1 MLSSGATD
9 TEKRSSLHGHWSSR
23 MAFILAVTGSA
34 VGLGNIW
41 KFPYVAG
48 QNGGGA
54 FVLVYLLCVAIIG
67 MPVMMSEILIGRR
80 GRRNPIATMALLG
93 EEEGK
98 SRHWQWV
105 GGMGVIGGILI
116 LSYYS
121 VIGGWTLAYIFKSIA
136 GTFSGAT
143 GEFAASTFTSFVESA
158 SSLFIW
164 HTIFMV
170 ITMAIVAGGVQ
181 GGLEKAV
188 QFLMPT
194 LFFLLL
200 LMVGYSMTTGYF
212 GKGLEFL
219 FTPDFSKLTGS
230 SMLSAMGQAFF
241 SLSLGMGTIMIY
253 GSYVPKDTSIA
264 STSVMIALADTGVA
278 LLAGMAIFP
287 IVFAN
292 NLEPGSGP
300 GLIFQTLPVAFG
312 HMTGGIIFGS
322 LFFIL
327 LLVAAWTSS
336 ISLIEPLVTWLIET
350 FGLSRTKAS
359 LYSGV
364 TTWLLGLGTVW
375 SFNIWA
381 DMKFFGLTFFDLL
394 DFITSNLMLPLGGI
408 LIALFAGWLMSA
420 ESTKAEL
427 HIANP
432 TLYAAWQALVRYIAP
447 VAVFI
452 VLLNA
457 IGVL

>member
-1 MLSSGATD
+1 MNSPDRQSM
-9 TEKRSSLHGHWSSR
+9 HGQWSSR
-23 MAFILAVTGSA
+23 WTFILAATGAA

-41 KFPYVAG
+41 KFPYITG
-48 QNGGGA
+48 ENGGGA
-54 FVLVYLLCVAIIG
+54 FVLIYIICVAALGI
-67 MPVMMSEILIGRR
+67 PLMMAEILLGRR
-80 GRRNPIATMALLG
+80 GRSTPIRSMKILA
-93 EEEGK
+93 EENNAGQW
-98 SRHWQWV
+98 WQIIGWA
-105 GGMGVIGGILI
+105 GTIAGMLI

-121 VIGGWTLAYIFKSIA
+121 VIGGWTLAYILKSIT
-136 GTFSGAT
+136 GTFNGAT
-143 GEFAASTFTSFVESA
+143 GEFAATTFDTFVGSA

-164 HTIFMV
+164 HTIFML
-170 ITMAIVAGGVQ
+170 ITMGIVAGGVK

-188 QFLMPT
+188 QFLMPM
-194 LFFLLL
+194 LIFLLL

-219 FTPDFSKLTGS
+219 FTPDFSKLTGA
-230 SMLSAMGQAFF
+230 SMLTAMGHAFF
-241 SLSLGMGTIMIY
+241 TLSLGMGTIMIY
-253 GSYVPKDTSIA
+253 GSYVPKGISIA
-264 STSVMIALADTGVA
+264 STSVAIALADTGVA

-300 GLIFQTLPVAFG
+300 GLIFQTLPVGFG
-312 HMTGGIIFGS
+312 NMTGGTIFGS

-336 ISLIEPLVTWLIET
+336 ISLIEPFVTWLIET
-350 FGLSRTKAS
+350 FGMSRIKAS
-359 LYSGV
+359 LYSGIA
-364 TTWLLGLGTVW
+364 TWLLGMGTVW
-375 SFNIWA
+375 SFNLWA
-381 DMKFFGLTFFDLL
+381 DLKLFGLTFFDLL

-408 LIALFAGWLMSA
+408 LIAIFAGWLMSA

-427 HIANP
+427 QISNH
-432 TLYAAWQALVRYIAP
+432 TLYAAWQVLVRYVAP

-457 IGVL
+457 IGLL

>member
-1 MLSSGATD
+1 MNIPDRQSM
-9 TEKRSSLHGHWSSR
+9 HGQWSSR
-23 MAFILAVTGSA
+23 WTFILAATGAA

-41 KFPYVAG
+41 KFPYLTG
-48 QNGGGA
+48 QNGGSA
-54 FVLVYLLCVAIIG
+54 FVLIYIICVAALGI
-67 MPVMMSEILIGRR
+67 PLMMAEILLGRR
-80 GRRNPIATMALLG
+80 GRSTPIRSMQILATENNAG
-93 EEEGK
+93 QW
-98 SRHWQWV
+98 WQIIGWA
-105 GGMGVIGGILI
+105 GTIAGVMI

-143 GEFAASTFTSFVESA
+143 GEFAAATFDTFVGSTG
-158 SSLFIW
+158 SLFLW
-164 HTIFMV
+164 HSVFML

-188 QFLMPT
+188 QFLMPM

-212 GKGLEFL
+212 GKGLAFL
-219 FTPDFSKLTGS
+219 FTPDFSKLTGA

-253 GSYVPKDTSIA
+253 GSYVPKETSIA
-264 STSVMIALADTGVA
+264 STSIMIAIADTGVA

-292 NLEPGSGP
+292 NLEPASGP

-312 HMTGGIIFGS
+312 NMTGGTIFGS

-336 ISLIEPLVTWLIET
+336 ISLIEPFVTWLIET
-350 FGLSRTKAS
+350 FGLSRVTAS
-359 LYSGV
+359 IYSGLA
-364 TTWLLGLGTVW
+364 TWMLGLGTVW
-375 SFNIWA
+375 SFNLWA
-381 DMKFFGLTFFDLL
+381 DLEFFGLTFFDLL

-408 LIALFAGWLMSA
+408 LIAIFAGWLMTA

-427 HIANP
+427 QISN
-432 TLYAAWQALVRYIAP
+432 TSLYATWQALVRYIAP

-457 IGVL
+457 IGLL

>member
-1 MLSSGATD
+1 MNISDRQSM
-9 TEKRSSLHGHWSSR
+9 HGQWSSR
-23 MAFILAVTGSA
+23 WTFILAATGAA

-41 KFPYVAG
+41 KFPYITG

-54 FVLVYLLCVAIIG
+54 FVLMYIICVAALGIPLL
-67 MPVMMSEILIGRR
+67 MAEIMLGRR
-80 GRRNPIATMALLG
+80 GRSTPIHSMKALAEETNATQW
-93 EEEGK
+93 
-98 SRHWQWV
+98 WQIIGWA
-105 GGMGVIGGILI
+105 GMIAGVLI

-121 VIGGWTLAYIFKSIA
+121 VIGGWTLAYIFKSMA

-143 GEFAASTFTSFVESA
+143 GEFAASTFDTFVSSA
-158 SSLFIW
+158 ASVFFW
-164 HTIFMV
+164 HTVFMV
-170 ITMAIVAGGVQ
+170 ITMTIVAGGVQ

-194 LFFLLL
+194 LIFLLL

-219 FTPDFSKLTGS
+219 FTPDFSKLTGA
-230 SMLSAMGQAFF
+230 SMLTALGHAFF
-241 SLSLGMGTIMIY
+241 TLSLGMGTIMIY

-264 STSVMIALADTGVA
+264 STSVAIALADTAVA

-300 GLIFQTLPVAFG
+300 GLIFQTLPVGFG
-312 HMTGGIIFGS
+312 NMPGGMIFGS

-336 ISLIEPLVTWLIET
+336 ISLIEPFVTWLIET
-350 FGLSRTKAS
+350 FGLSRITAS
-359 LYSGV
+359 VYSGIG
-364 TTWLLGLGTVW
+364 TWLLGLGTVW
-375 SFNIWA
+375 SFNVWA
-381 DMKFFGLTFFDLL
+381 DLKFFGLTFFDLL
-394 DFITSNLMLPLGGI
+394 DFITSNLMLPIGGI
-408 LIALFAGWLMSA
+408 LIAIFAGWRMTA

-427 HIANP
+427 HITNP
-432 TLYAAWQALVRYIAP
+432 TIYTAWQVLVRYIAP

-457 IGVL
+457 IGLL

>member
-1 MLSSGATD
+1 MNISDRQSM
-9 TEKRSSLHGHWSSR
+9 HGQWSSR
-23 MAFILAVTGSA
+23 WTFILAATGAA

-41 KFPYVAG
+41 KFPYLTG
-48 QNGGGA
+48 QNGGSA
-54 FVLVYLLCVAIIG
+54 FVLMYIICVAALGI
-67 MPVMMSEILIGRR
+67 PLMMAEILLGRR
-80 GRRNPIATMALLG
+80 GRSTPIRSMKVLA
-93 EEEGK
+93 EENNVGQW
-98 SRHWQWV
+98 WQIIGWS
-105 GGMGVIGGILI
+105 GTIAGMLI

-143 GEFAASTFTSFVESA
+143 GEFAANTFNTFVGNS

-164 HTIFMV
+164 HTVFMV
-170 ITMAIVAGGVQ
+170 ITMGIVAGGVQ

-200 LMVGYSMTTGYF
+200 LMVGYSMTTGFF

-219 FTPDFSKLTGS
+219 FTPDFSKISGA

-264 STSVMIALADTGVA
+264 STSVMIAIADTGVA

-312 HMTGGIIFGS
+312 SMTGGTIFGS

-336 ISLIEPLVTWLIET
+336 ISLIEPFVTWLIET
-350 FGLSRTKAS
+350 LGVSRLTAA
-359 LYSGV
+359 LYSGMA
-364 TTWLLGLGTVW
+364 TWLLGLGTVW
-375 SFNIWA
+375 SFNLWA
-381 DMKFFGLTFFDLL
+381 ELKFFGLTFFDLL

-427 HIANP
+427 QISNP
-432 TLYAAWQALVRYIAP
+432 TLYTTWQVLVRYIAP

-457 IGVL
+457 IGLL

>member
-1 MLSSGATD
+1 MNIPDRQSM
-9 TEKRSSLHGHWSSR
+9 HGQWSSR
-23 MAFILAVTGSA
+23 WTFILAATGAA

-41 KFPYVAG
+41 KFPYLTG
-48 QNGGGA
+48 QNGGSA
-54 FVLVYLLCVAIIG
+54 FVLVYMVCVAALGI
-67 MPVMMSEILIGRR
+67 PLMMAEILLGRR
-80 GRRNPIATMALLG
+80 GRSTPIRSMQILATENNAG
-93 EEEGK
+93 QW
-98 SRHWQWV
+98 WQIIGWS
-105 GGMGVIGGILI
+105 GTLAGMLI

-121 VIGGWTLAYIFKSIA
+121 VIGGWTLAYIFKSMA
-136 GTFSGAT
+136 GTFSQAT
-143 GEFAASTFTSFVESA
+143 GEFAASTFNTFVGSG
-158 SSLFIW
+158 SSLFLW
-164 HTIFMV
+164 HTIFMI
-170 ITMAIVAGGVQ
+170 ITMSIVAGGVQ

-188 QFLMPT
+188 QFLMPM
-194 LFFLLL
+194 LFFLLV
-200 LMVGYSMTTGYF
+200 LMVIYSMTTGYF
-212 GKGLEFL
+212 GQGLAFL
-219 FTPDFSKLTGS
+219 FTPDFSKLTGA
-230 SMLSAMGQAFF
+230 SMLTAMGQAFF

-253 GSYVPKDTSIA
+253 GSYVPKETSIG

-312 HMTGGIIFGS
+312 NMTGGIIFGS

-336 ISLIEPLVTWLIET
+336 ISLIEPFVTWLIET
-350 FGLSRTKAS
+350 FGLSRVTAS
-359 LYSGV
+359 LFSGV
-364 TTWLLGLGTVW
+364 ATWLLGLGTVW
-375 SFNIWA
+375 SFNWWA
-381 DMKFFGLTFFDLL
+381 DVKFFGLTFFDLL

-408 LIALFAGWLMSA
+408 LIALFAGWLMTA

-427 HIANP
+427 KIGNP
-432 TLYAAWQALVRYIAP
+432 TLYAGWQALVRYIAP

-457 IGVL
+457 VGIL

>member
-1 MLSSGATD
+1 MNSPDRQSM
-9 TEKRSSLHGHWSSR
+9 HGQWSSR
-23 MAFILAVTGSA
+23 WTFILAATGAA

-41 KFPYVAG
+41 KFPYITG
-48 QNGGGA
+48 ENGGGA
-54 FVLVYLLCVAIIG
+54 FVLIYIICVAALG
-67 MPVMMSEILIGRR
+67 SPLMMAEILLGRR
-80 GRRNPIATMALLG
+80 GRSTPIRSMKILA
-93 EEEGK
+93 EENNAGQW
-98 SRHWQWV
+98 WQIIGWA
-105 GGMGVIGGILI
+105 GTIAGMLI

-121 VIGGWTLAYIFKSIA
+121 VIGGWTLAYILKSIT
-136 GTFSGAT
+136 GTFNGAT
-143 GEFAASTFTSFVESA
+143 GEFAATTFDTFVGSA

-164 HTIFMV
+164 HTIFML
-170 ITMAIVAGGVQ
+170 ITMGIVAGGVK

-188 QFLMPT
+188 QFLMPM
-194 LFFLLL
+194 LIFLLL

-219 FTPDFSKLTGS
+219 FTPDFSKLTGA
-230 SMLSAMGQAFF
+230 SMLTAMGHAFF
-241 SLSLGMGTIMIY
+241 TLSLGMGTIMIY
-253 GSYVPKDTSIA
+253 GSYVPKGISIA
-264 STSVMIALADTGVA
+264 STSVAIALADTGVA

-300 GLIFQTLPVAFG
+300 GLIFQTLPVGFG
-312 HMTGGIIFGS
+312 NMTGGTIFGS

-336 ISLIEPLVTWLIET
+336 ISLIEPFVTWLIET
-350 FGLSRTKAS
+350 FGMSRIKAS
-359 LYSGV
+359 LYSGIA
-364 TTWLLGLGTVW
+364 TWLLGMGTVW
-375 SFNIWA
+375 SFNLWA
-381 DMKFFGLTFFDLL
+381 DLKLFGLTFFDLL

-408 LIALFAGWLMSA
+408 LIAIFAGWLMSA
-420 ESTKAEL
+420 ERTKAEL
-427 HIANP
+427 QISNP

-457 IGVL
+457 IGLL

>member
-1 MLSSGATD
+1 M
-9 TEKRSSLHGHWSSR
+9 
-23 MAFILAVTGSA
+23 MA
-34 VGLGNIW
+34 
-41 KFPYVAG
+41 
-48 QNGGGA
+48 
-54 FVLVYLLCVAIIG
+54 
-67 MPVMMSEILIGRR
+67 EILLGRR
-80 GRRNPIATMALLG
+80 GRSTPIRTMQALAH
-93 EEEGK
+93 ETNTTQW
-98 SRHWQWV
+98 WQIIGWSGTV
-105 GGMGVIGGILI
+105 AGVLI

-121 VIGGWTLAYIFKSIA
+121 VIGGWTLAYIFKSA
-136 GTFSGAT
+136 SGTFSGAT
-143 GEFAASTFTSFVESA
+143 GQFAADTFGAFVESGPT
-158 SSLFIW
+158 LFVW

-170 ITMAIVAGGVQ
+170 LTMAVVAGGVQ

-194 LFFLLL
+194 LFVLLL
-200 LMVGYSMTTGYF
+200 IMVGYSMTTGFF
-212 GKGLEFL
+212 GKGLAFL
-219 FTPDFSKLTGS
+219 FTPDFSKLSGA
-230 SMLSAMGQAFF
+230 SMLTAMGQAFF

-264 STSVMIALADTGVA
+264 STSVAIALADTGVA
-278 LLAGMAIFP
+278 FLAGMAIFP

-312 HMTGGIIFGS
+312 NMTGGLAFGS

-350 FGLSRTKAS
+350 FGLSRLKAS
-359 LYSGV
+359 LYSGLA
-364 TTWLLGLGTVW
+364 TWLLGLGTVS
-375 SFNIWA
+375 SFNWWA
-381 DMKFFGLTFFDLL
+381 DLKVFGLTFFGLL

-408 LIALFAGWLMSA
+408 LIAIFAGWLMKPDL
-420 ESTKAEL
+420 TKTEL
-427 HIANP
+427 SIHNP
-432 TLYAAWQALVRYIAP
+432 TIYLAWQTLVRYIAP

-457 IGVL
+457 IGIL

>member
-1 MLSSGATD
+1 MNIPDRQSM
-9 TEKRSSLHGHWSSR
+9 HGQWSSR
-23 MAFILAVTGSA
+23 WTFILAATGAA

-41 KFPYVAG
+41 KFPYLTG
-48 QNGGGA
+48 QNGGSA
-54 FVLVYLLCVAIIG
+54 FVLIYMICVAALGI
-67 MPVMMSEILIGRR
+67 PLMMAEILLGRR
-80 GRRNPIATMALLG
+80 GRSTPIRSMQILAAENNAG
-93 EEEGK
+93 QW
-98 SRHWQWV
+98 WQI
-105 GGMGVIGGILI
+105 IGWSGTIAGIMI

-143 GEFAASTFTSFVESA
+143 GELAASTFETFVGSA

-164 HTIFMV
+164 HTVFML
-170 ITMAIVAGGVQ
+170 ITMSIVAGGVQ

-188 QFLMPT
+188 QFLMPM
-194 LFFLLL
+194 LFVLLL

-212 GKGLEFL
+212 GKGLAFL
-219 FTPDFSKLTGS
+219 FTPDFSKLTGA

-264 STSVMIALADTGVA
+264 STSVMIAIADTGVA

-292 NLEPGSGP
+292 HLEPGSGP

-312 HMTGGIIFGS
+312 NMTGGIVFGS

-336 ISLIEPLVTWLIET
+336 ISLIEPFVTWLIET
-350 FGLSRTKAS
+350 FGLSRITAS
-359 LYSGV
+359 LYSGLA
-364 TTWLLGLGTVW
+364 TWLLGLGTVW
-375 SFNIWA
+375 SFNLWE
-381 DMKFFGLTFFDLL
+381 DVKFFGLTFFDLL

-408 LIALFAGWLMSA
+408 LIALFAGWLMTA

-432 TLYAAWQALVRYIAP
+432 TLYSTWQALVRYIAP

-457 IGVL
+457 IGLL

>member
-1 MLSSGATD
+1 MNIPERQSM
-9 TEKRSSLHGHWSSR
+9 HGQWSSR
-23 MAFILAVTGSA
+23 WTFILAATGAA

-41 KFPYVAG
+41 KFPYLTG
-48 QNGGGA
+48 QNGGSA
-54 FVLVYLLCVAIIG
+54 FVLIYIICVAALGI
-67 MPVMMSEILIGRR
+67 PLMMAEILLGRR
-80 GRRNPIATMALLG
+80 GRSTPIRSMKVLA
-93 EEEGK
+93 EETHAGQW
-98 SRHWQWV
+98 WQIIGWS
-105 GGMGVIGGILI
+105 GTIAGMLI

-121 VIGGWTLAYIFKSIA
+121 VIGGWTLAYIVKSMT
-136 GTFSGAT
+136 GTFNGAT
-143 GEFAASTFTSFVESA
+143 GEFASSTFGAFVGSA
-158 SSLFIW
+158 TSLFFW
-164 HTIFMV
+164 HTVFML
-170 ITMAIVAGGVQ
+170 ITMGIVAGGVQ

-188 QFLMPT
+188 QFLMPM

-212 GKGLEFL
+212 GKGLAFL
-219 FTPDFSKLTGS
+219 FTPDFSKLSGA

-253 GSYVPKDTSIA
+253 GSYVPKETSIA
-264 STSVMIALADTGVA
+264 STSVMIAIADTGVA

-292 NLEPGSGP
+292 QLEPGSGP

-312 HMTGGIIFGS
+312 NMTGGTLFGS

-350 FGLSRTKAS
+350 FGMSRIAAALS
-359 LYSGV
+359 SGI

-375 SFNIWA
+375 SFNLWA
-381 DMKFFGLTFFDLL
+381 EVTLFDMTFFDLL

-420 ESTKAEL
+420 ENTKAEL
-427 HIANP
+427 QIANP
-432 TLYAAWQALVRYIAP
+432 TLYASWQALVRYIAP

-457 IGVL
+457 IGIL

>member
-1 MLSSGATD
+1 MNISERQSM
-9 TEKRSSLHGHWSSR
+9 HGQWSSR
-23 MAFILAVTGSA
+23 WTFILAATGAA

-41 KFPYVAG
+41 KFPYLTG
-48 QNGGGA
+48 QNGGSA
-54 FVLVYLLCVAIIG
+54 FVLIYVVCVAALGI
-67 MPVMMSEILIGRR
+67 PLMMAEILLGRR
-80 GRRNPIATMALLG
+80 GRSTPIRSMQALATETNAG
-93 EEEGK
+93 QW
-98 SRHWQWV
+98 WQIIGWS
-105 GGMGVIGGILI
+105 GTLAGMLI

-121 VIGGWTLAYIFKSIA
+121 VIGGWTLAYIFKSVA

-143 GEFAASTFTSFVESA
+143 GAFAATTFDTFVGSA
-158 SSLFIW
+158 TSLFIW
-164 HTIFMV
+164 HTLFMIITMV
-170 ITMAIVAGGVQ
+170 IVARGVQ

-194 LFFLLL
+194 LLFLLL
-200 LMVGYSMTTGYF
+200 LMVGYSMTTGF
-212 GKGLEFL
+212 FWKGLEFL
-219 FTPDFSKLTGS
+219 FTPDFSKISGA
-230 SMLSAMGQAFF
+230 SMLAAMGQAFF

-264 STSVMIALADTGVA
+264 STSVAIALADTGVA

-312 HMTGGIIFGS
+312 NMTGGIVFGS

-350 FGLSRTKAS
+350 FGMSRITAS

-375 SFNIWA
+375 SFNWWA
-381 DMKFFGLTFFDLL
+381 DVKFFGLTFFDLL

-408 LIALFAGWLMSA
+408 LIALFAGWLMTA
-420 ESTKAEL
+420 ENTKAEL
-427 HIANP
+427 QMANP
-432 TLYAAWQALVRYIAP
+432 TVYLAWQALVRYIAP

-457 IGVL
+457 IGLL

>member
-1 MLSSGATD
+1 MNIADRQSM
-9 TEKRSSLHGHWSSR
+9 HGQWSSR
-23 MAFILAVTGSA
+23 WTFILAATGAA

-41 KFPYVAG
+41 KFPYLTG
-48 QNGGGA
+48 QNGGSA
-54 FVLVYLLCVAIIG
+54 FVLVYVVCVATLGI
-67 MPVMMSEILIGRR
+67 PLMMAEILLGRR
-80 GRRNPIATMALLG
+80 GRSTPIRSMQVLA
-93 EEEGK
+93 EETNTTQW
-98 SRHWQWV
+98 WQIV
-105 GGMGVIGGILI
+105 GWSGTLAGMLI

-121 VIGGWTLAYIFKSIA
+121 VIGGWTVAYIFKSA
-136 GTFSGAT
+136 GGTFSGAS
-143 GEFAASTFTSFVESA
+143 GQFAAETFTNFVGSG
-158 SSLFIW
+158 STLFIW
-164 HTIFMV
+164 HTVFMV
-170 ITMAIVAGGVQ
+170 LTMGVVAGGVQ

-194 LFFLLL
+194 LFFLLI
-200 LMVGYSMTTGYF
+200 LMVGYSMTTGFF
-212 GKGLEFL
+212 GRGLAFL
-219 FTPDFSKLTGS
+219 FTPDFSKLTGA

-241 SLSLGMGTIMIY
+241 SLSLGMGTMMIY

-264 STSVMIALADTGVA
+264 STTIIIALADTGVA

-292 NLEPGSGP
+292 HLEPGSGP

-312 HMTGGIIFGS
+312 NMTGGLAFGS

-350 FGLSRTKAS
+350 FGFSRIKAAV
-359 LYSGV
+359 YSGV
-364 TTWLLGLGTVW
+364 ATWLLGLGTVW
-375 SFNIWA
+375 SFNWWA
-381 DMKFFGLTFFDLL
+381 ELTFFGLTFFDLL
-394 DFITSNLMLPLGGI
+394 DFVTSNLMLPFGGI
-408 LIALFAGWLMSA
+408 LIALFAGWLMKA
-420 ESTKAEL
+420 ESTKSEL
-427 HIANP
+427 KIHNP
-432 TLYAAWQALVRYIAP
+432 TLYLVWQALVRYIAP

>member
-1 MLSSGATD
+1 MNIPDRQSM
-9 TEKRSSLHGHWSSR
+9 HGQWSSR
-23 MAFILAVTGSA
+23 WTFILAATGAA

-41 KFPYVAG
+41 KFPYLTG
-48 QNGGGA
+48 QNGGSA
-54 FVLVYLLCVAIIG
+54 FVLIYLICVAALGI
-67 MPVMMSEILIGRR
+67 PLMMAEILLGRR
-80 GRRNPIATMALLG
+80 GRSTPIRTMQILATENNAG
-93 EEEGK
+93 PW
-98 SRHWQWV
+98 WQI
-105 GGMGVIGGILI
+105 IGWAGTITGLLI

-136 GTFSGAT
+136 GTFSGVT
-143 GEFAASTFTSFVESA
+143 GEFAASTFDTFVGNA
-158 SSLFIW
+158 SSLFFW
-164 HTIFMV
+164 HTVFMV
-170 ITMAIVAGGVQ
+170 ITMVVVAGGVK

-212 GKGLEFL
+212 GQGLEFL

-230 SMLSAMGQAFF
+230 SMLAAMGQAFF

-253 GSYVPKDTSIA
+253 GSYVPKDISIA

-287 IVFAN
+287 IVFASN
-292 NLEPGSGP
+292 MEPGSGP

-312 HMTGGIIFGS
+312 NMTGGIIFGS

-350 FGLSRTKAS
+350 FGLSRITAS

-364 TTWLLGLGTVW
+364 ATWLLGLGTVW

-381 DMKFFGLTFFDLL
+381 DVKFFGLTFFGLL

-427 HIANP
+427 QISNP
-432 TLYAAWQALVRYIAP
+432 TIYLAWQALVRYIAP

-457 IGVL
+457 IGLL